1 MHCGEGRL
9 DCLSGLLDVLLHL
22 LHHHFC
28 LIGSFGPCEHKECGH
43 GAPPTPLPP
52 QSPSPLR
59 APTARMAVQMSRS
72 RMETFMAGERA
83 EHVVWGQLWHSA
95 PSPAPLVSVPF
106 PGAPHSPGRAV
117 LCLCSVG
124 AAPSSHFIPSP
135 TAACAKVSGGAAAGR
150 RPIPG
155 ALSPLPGLL
164 WMGSS
169 SPPAGV
175 EKSPGAKAG
184 GRACVRAHV
193 CGVRVAVGTGVGPA
207 WAHAAQG

>member
-28 LIGSFGPCEHKECGH
+28 LIGSFGPCKHKECGH
-43 GAPPTPLPP
+43 GAPRTPLPP

-95 PSPAPLVSVPF
+95 PSPAPLCRSRSRGPHTHLAALCFASAQWGLPRVPTLYPLQRPLAQRSVVVRPQGGGPSPEPF
-106 PGAPHSPGRAV
+106 PHCQVCSGWVPLLPQQGLRNPQGPRLGAV
-117 LCLCSVG
+117 
-124 AAPSSHFIPSP
+124 
-135 TAACAKVSGGAAAGR
+135 
-150 RPIPG
+150 
-155 ALSPLPGLL
+155 
-164 WMGSS
+164 
-169 SPPAGV
+169 
-175 EKSPGAKAG
+175 
-184 GRACVRAHV
+184 HV
-193 CGVRVAVGTGVGPA
+193 C
-207 WAHAAQG
+207 AHTCAG